1 MRYALLLLALA
12 ALPLAGCACGPTT
25 EPILELKSPIWL
37 SSKPV
42 LQPAGYAMPV
52 QAAPQMVA
60 VPQYQVQQ
68 YAAPCLP
75 AAPQYAAPCA
85 PGYTPGY
92 QYANPPIPAAPR

>member
-1 MRYALLLLALA
+1 MRYSLLLALV

-37 SSKPV
+37 SSKPI
-42 LQPAGYAMPV
+42 LTPAGYAMPV
-52 QAAPQMVA
+52 QTAPQMVA

-68 YAAPCLP
+68 YGVCAP
-75 AAPQYAAPCA
+75 AAPAAGACQ

-92 QYANPPIPAAPR
+92 QYAAPPVPQTR